1 MKIVVP
7 LCGWATKL
15 SQERVGGG
23 HVSTIDEAIIQIEA
37 LTNFRR
43 DKHDKSKVKDR
54 RSCHAKGRG
63 DRNNSRTPKI
73 MTSISSMIEVRIPK
87 LHREKCVYN
96 EGSCLLH
103 VWWTVRLCNVL

>member
-15 SQERVGGG
+15 SQEGVGGG

-43 DKHDKSKVKDR
+43 DKHDKSK
-54 RSCHAKGRG
+54 G
-63 DRNNSRTPKI
+63 
-73 MTSISSMIEVRIPK
+73 
-87 LHREKCVYN
+87 
-96 EGSCLLH
+96 
-103 VWWTVRLCNVL
+103 